1 MARRDREVYGFTSRR
16 IGCLYVVFLAVTQA
30 NRFPAST
37 SLITAL
43 RLKSRIVMKLSLLP
57 GPSIPT
63 LNVLLSNCLVSLRNI
78 ERDQA
83 IPTIP
88 IALQSSSHSRH
99 TSHSL
104 REVNTADSHELWG
117 EIVVSLWRAS
127 MTSGCTGKAWDKLTQ
142 RMLVWNV
149 LVDGD
154 DHTAEW
160 ARREVVC
167 NTTQTM

>member
-1 MARRDREVYGFTSRR
+1 VLICRLL
-16 IGCLYVVFLAVTQA
+16 GCDQA
-30 NRFPAST
+30 NRFLASST
-37 SLITAL
+37 SLVTTL
-43 RLKSRIVMKLSLLP
+43 RLKSRIVMKLNLLP

-63 LNVLLSNCLVSLRNI
+63 LDVLLSNCLVSLRNT
-78 ERDQA
+78 EKDLT

-88 IALQSSSHSRH
+88 IALRSSSHSRH

-117 EIVVSLWRAS
+117 EVLVTLWRAS
-127 MTSGCTGKAWDKLTQ
+127 MTSGSTGKAWDELTQ
-142 RMLVWNV
+142 RILVWNV
-149 LVDGD
+149 LVDGE

-160 ARREVVC
+160 ARREVVW